1 MNTTEKNPLKSI
13 AAEALAGLGAPN
25 LVYVREIDPAEL
37 FQVEGLPAGLKLFA
51 IHSAD
56 GTRVG
61 VVGDRDAAFAAA
73 RQNDMDP
80 VSVH

>member
-1 MNTTEKNPLKSI
+1 MNTHKDPI
-13 AAEALAGLGAPN
+13 PAEALAAFAAPN
-25 LVYVREIDPAEL
+25 LVYVREIDSSEL
-37 FQVEGLPAGLKLFA
+37 SKVEGLPAGLKLFA

-73 RQNDMDP
+73 RQHELDP

>member
-1 MNTTEKNPLKSI
+1 MNTTDKNHARSI
-13 AAEALAGLGAPN
+13 PDEALAAFGAPN

-37 FQVEGLPAGLKLFA
+37 SGVQGLPAGLKLFA

-61 VVGDRDAAFAAA
+61 VVGNRDAAFAAA
-73 RQNDMDP
+73 RQHELEP

>member
-1 MNTTEKNPLKSI
+1 MNTQKTVVKSI
-13 AAEALAGLGAPN
+13 SAEALAGLGGPN

-37 FQVEGLPAGLKLFA
+37 SQVEGLPAGLKLFA

-73 RQNDMDP
+73 RQHDMEP